1 MNSIVQRAPLEV
13 DENTLA
19 IQAHHVGRRAPKI
32 CFLHGR
38 KSFVR
43 EIPLD
48 EQIPS
53 QEIKSLMGSFE
64 ELPLKRLSA
73 RSATASSSAGRVW
86 SWFRVCGVESSAA
99 AAAGHLSSRT
109 T

>member
-1 MNSIVQRAPLEV
+1 MKSIVQRAALEV
-13 DENTLA
+13 DENILA
-19 IQAHHVGRRAPKI
+19 IHGHHVGRRAPKT

-64 ELPLKRLSA
+64 EALLKRLSVG
-73 RSATASSSAGRVW
+73 SI
-86 SWFRVCGVESSAA
+86 
-99 AAAGHLSSRT
+99 T